1 MSDQPLISIIMNCH
15 NGEKYLKDSIKS
27 ILDQTYQNWELIFYD
42 NNSNDKSKQ
51 IFFEFRDKRLKYF
64 YSQKTLKLY
73 KARNLA
79 INQSKGTYISFLD
92 CDDLWKKRKVKYS
105 N

>member
-1 MSDQPLISIIMNCH
+1 MTIILM
-15 NGEKYLKDSIKS
+15 I
-27 ILDQTYQNWELIFYD
+27 
-42 NNSNDKSKQ
+42 KSKQ

-73 KARNLA
+73 QARNLA

-92 CDDLWKKRKVKYS
+92 CDDL
-105 N
+105 